1 MDKIKN
7 SLLRKRKKSYYIGQ
21 NDEQMIQKLFQQ
33 TIIND
38 VLINEQ
44 QKWIKQWE
52 IQLKQDEEDI
62 LATIRQ

>member
-1 MDKIKN
+1 M
-7 SLLRKRKKSYYIGQ
+7 GQ
-21 NDEQMIQKLFQQ
+21 NDQQMIQKLFQQ

-52 IQLKQDEEDI
+52 IQLKQDEEEI
-62 LATIRQ
+62 LATIRQQSKNKQPINDSNLL